1 MRVRVDF
8 DGGLDR
14 MQSRLVRL
22 DHATKQGLGL
32 AFDVQAARSTAYMK
46 TTAPWTDRTSAA
58 RNGLHAVAS
67 HSPGRFELILA
78 HAVSYG
84 IWLEVKFSGRDAVIL
99 PSLRQAVREL
109 QNRIDG
115 MWGRL

>member
-1 MRVRVDF
+1 MRVRIDF
-8 DGGLDR
+8 DDGVDR

-46 TTAPWTDRTSAA
+46 TNAPWSDRTTAA
-58 RNGLHAVAS
+58 RNGLHAITN
-67 HSPGRFELILA
+67 HGPGRYELILS
-78 HAVSYG
+78 HAVYYG
-84 IWLEVKFSGRDAVIL
+84 IFLEVCNSGKYQIIL
-99 PSLRQAVREL
+99 PSLRQAFREL

>member
-1 MRVRVDF
+1 MRVRIEF
-8 DGGLDR
+8 DDK
-14 MQSRLVRL
+14 RLRERVHRL
-22 DHATKQGLGL
+22 DAETVRGIGL

-58 RNGLHAVAS
+58 RNGLHAVTS
-67 HSPGRFELILA
+67 HSRSRFELILA

-99 PSLRQAVREL
+99 PSLRVAAREL
-109 QNRIDG
+109 QDRLDN
-115 MWGRL
+115 MWRKL